1 MRILGI
7 LICLAALGMA
17 GYSAFTYKAPQI
29 QADIEKRM
37 STALSILEADDVE
50 VSVDGRHVTLEGR
63 VADDEQRQEVLRVAA
78 AVPGVIGPIDALEQ
92 LALASPYRFDAQKD
106 EDGNIVVEGHAPTDE
121 VKVAIEASA
130 KALFG
135 DNASV
140 AIELADGA
148 PSAEWQDV
156 VTSAMDA
163 LATTDHGSVAISD
176 RDIMLEGDVAL
187 EADVDAVAIFAQSMP
202 EGYRWTDL
210 VSVLREEVSPF
221 TFSVVKAADGSLNLN
236 GYAPDDAT
244 KAALIDAGKAV
255 AGDRPI
261 TADIQVADGMPD
273 AEWPTLVQAGISAMN
288 DMEAGRFDVVD
299 NDVAFT
305 NAPTTDAEPDAQ
317 PTSETASTESIEIT
331 ASNVADDDAEATEVA
346 EVAEVAEVT
355 ETEAADPA
363 DATETADQAEL
374 SRSDGDVDADQLA
387 ETATTTENADVQ
399 PAGDDSSVDA
409 ALVPASEE
417 PELPP
422 LTLTVD
428 KAKEGNWSVRGTVPD
443 QDSRNT
449 LVGALQNY
457 SGVDNVDVELELT
470 GGNPDE
476 RWLRFVNDRIASL
489 DIIQAGRLHFEGDK
503 AHLIG
508 VVETPE
514 DVEPVEAALAAID
527 QGMTIDL
534 QPIDP
539 RPIASLDLKL
549 SAVSGVVLSGSLPE
563 GMTENDALSALGIQ
577 GFDGE
582 LDVNGRGPI
591 EPWRQNLAAIG
602 DVLPTFDE
610 ATISLGGDRPKIRGS
625 VPVHD
630 DADAVARK
638 VILAFSSDPQPLVD
652 IAPSTAAF
660 VDGTRRANPLTRQEE
675 DYRQGYWLPVIEIA
689 AGEAVCNERAA
700 AMLAADKIMF
710 LRGEDDL
717 DEQAETALDAL
728 AGLAHACLDG
738 SGLVLEIG
746 GHTDARGTASLN
758 EELSQARADVVRNA
772 LSARGVDPA
781 SLVAVGYGDAQPVAD
796 NATEEGRAANR
807 RITFDWKTSADVES
821 SEVEG

>member
-7 LICLAALGMA
+7 LICLVALGLA

-37 STALSILEADDVE
+37 ATALSILEADDVE

-63 VADDEQRQEVLRVAA
+63 VADDNQRQEVLRVAA

-92 LALASPYRFDAQKD
+92 LPLASPYRFDAQKD

-121 VKVAIEASA
+121 VKAAIEASA
-130 KALFG
+130 RALFG
-135 DNASV
+135 DDASV
-140 AIELADGA
+140 AIELAGGA

-163 LATTDHGSVAISD
+163 LATTHQGSVAISN
-176 RDIMLEGDVAL
+176 RDIMLDGDVAL

-221 TFSVVKAADGSLNLN
+221 TFSVVKEADGHLNLS

-273 AEWPTLVQAGISAMN
+273 AEWPALVQAGISAMN

-305 NAPTTDAEPDAQ
+305 NDPTTEAADAEPDTQ
-317 PTSETASTESIEIT
+317 PTSEPASIESIET
-331 ASNVADDDAEATEVA
+331 VASEVTDDVA
-346 EVAEVAEVT
+346 EVAEIT
-355 ETEAADPA
+355 ETETADPA
-363 DATETADQAEL
+363 DITETAGPAELLKSDVDVDQPGETEMAATTETADVPPAD
-374 SRSDGDVDADQLA
+374 SD
-387 ETATTTENADVQ
+387 T
-399 PAGDDSSVDA
+399 SVDA
-409 ALVPASEE
+409 ALAPVSEE

-428 KAKEGNWSVRGTVPD
+428 KAQEGSWSVRGTVPD

-449 LVGALQNY
+449 LVGALQSY
-457 SGVDNVDVELELT
+457 LGVDSVDVELELT
-470 GGNPDE
+470 GGDPDE

-489 DIIQAGRLHFEGDK
+489 DIIQAGRLQFEGDK

-527 QGMTIDL
+527 QGMTVDL

-549 SAVSGVVLSGSLPE
+549 SAVSGVVLNGSLPE
-563 GMTENDALSALGIQ
+563 GMAENDALSALGIQ

-602 DVLPTFDE
+602 DVLPAFDE
-610 ATISLGGDRPKIRGS
+610 VTISLGGDRPKIRGS

-630 DADAVARK
+630 DADAIARK
-638 VILAFSSDPQPLVD
+638 VVLAFNSGPQPLVD

-660 VDGTRRANPLTRQEE
+660 VNGTRRANPLTRQEE
-675 DYRQGYWLPVIEIA
+675 DYRQGYWLPVIEIV
-689 AGEAVCNERAA
+689 AGEAACNERAA

-807 RITFDWKTSADVES
+807 RITFDWKASADLES